1 MGTYFDNQWPHFVR
15 TIDYHSPEEAH
26 TTNPKISIMEAQAF
40 QVLILLDLF
49 IQQPDREIM

>member
-1 MGTYFDNQWPHFVR
+1 MGTYFDNQCSHFVR